1 MTVVVDQPAP
11 DALVRRLES
20 EVAEV
25 AGVLNAAHGRLVEL
39 TAELIETDAWRG
51 WGTRSIEH
59 WLVWQAGLSPYHAR
73 QVASIAR
80 RHDELPEIER
90 RQPRV
95 HGPGLGERSAKAADD
110 GDAGGVL
117 PHGFP
122 RIPLGGEDI
131 T

>member
-1 MTVVVDQPAP
+1 LGTCPQPLTRTLGLSSNTHTIVGMTVVVDQPAP

-59 WLVWQAGLSPYHAR
+59 WLVWQGRVSPHHAGPMSS
-73 QVASIAR
+73 QCAR
-80 RHDELPEIER
+80 RVEH
-90 RQPRV
+90 
-95 HGPGLGERSAKAADD
+95 
-110 GDAGGVL
+110 
-117 PHGFP
+117 
-122 RIPLGGEDI
+122 
-131 T
+131 